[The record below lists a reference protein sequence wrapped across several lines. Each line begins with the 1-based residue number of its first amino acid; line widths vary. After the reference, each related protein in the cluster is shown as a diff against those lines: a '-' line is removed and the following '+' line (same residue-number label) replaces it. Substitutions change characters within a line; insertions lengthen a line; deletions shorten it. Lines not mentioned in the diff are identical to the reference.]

1 MPTTMALWLADDGS
15 ATPLVQERL
24 TAEAVIESAVESAP
38 ELLGVDVVIIGRQVA
53 TPSGPLDLL
62 AIDSGGHLVVIENK
76 RDRTPRDVLAQTL
89 DYAAYVA
96 TLTFDDVS
104 SLYES
109 YRLRAGATQTDLAE
123 AYEEHFGEPLD
134 ALADTPRMMIVA
146 SRLDDAT
153 ERMIGFLADKFGV
166 PVNAALFQ
174 PFEGGLI
181 GRTWLRPED
190 SVRTAGRS
198 AASSESRDQAKA
210 FWDAWLPIGR
220 PALTGIRLPANGP
233 RSVLIKR
240 RVTPGIPAAL
250 VVWVSA
256 SEAYAEVQFDDD
268 EPSMNQALLTALRE
282 HRSEIDEAFGEAL
295 EWRGAETGGLMTKR
309 TKVVTP
315 KVQIGDRVSP
325 TSSGLH
331 GLTDAASRILA
342 AVRPF
347 LQEASERAAIA
358 IDALEGSVDELAA
371 ATGDSQPNGLDLV
384 ASGSIDLA
392 RERP

>member
-1 MPTTMALWLADDGS
+1 MPTTMALWRLADDGS
-15 ATPLVQERL
+15 ATPVVQERL

-38 ELLGVDVVIIGRQVA
+38 ELLGIDVVIIGRQVA

-62 AIDSGGHLVVIENK
+62 AIGSGGHLVVIENK

-104 SLYES
+104 ALYES

-123 AYEEHFGEPLD
+123 TYEEHFGEPLD

-174 PFEGGLI
+174 PFEGDLI

-190 SVRTAGRS
+190 SVRTAARS
-198 AASSESRDQAKA
+198 AASNESKEQAKA

-256 SEAYAEVQFDDD
+256 SEAYAEIQFDDD
-268 EPSMNQALLTALRE
+268 GPSMNQTLLTALKE
-282 HRSEIDEAFGEAL
+282 HRSEIEEAFGEPL
-295 EWRGAETGGLMTKR
+295 QWRGAETGGLMTKR

-315 KVQIGDRVSP
+315 KVQIGDRVNP

-331 GLTDAASRILA
+331 GLTDAASRIVA

-347 LQEASERAAIA
+347 LQEANERAATA
-358 IDALEGSVDELAA
+358 IDELEGGGDELAA
-371 ATGDSQPNGLDLV
+371 ESGDSQPNALDSV
-384 ASGSIDLA
+384 AAG
-392 RERP
+392 